1 MVLFRTFHHDFVDP
15 LSPVCLLILNCLV
28 SHFSPFRFF
37 LFFWLYSCFREANP
51 SSYFFPNVFPLP
63 FLRITCC
70 FPFYYIF
77 FSVSLFTPLISVR
90 HIIHFD
96 VIFFLSI
103 QLFCSLPCSLIFN
116 SLSSRSLLLYLF
128 HRSYFFRIFYTKH
141 LKPGI
146 LHRFSPAASLFLP
159 SLLFLSSSSLFLLN
173 FPSRLRLLPSSSS
186 PSLPPPP
193 SANKIFPPA

>member
-116 SLSSRSLLLYLF
+116 SLSSRSLLYLF
-128 HRSYFFRIFYTKH
+128 HRSYFFVSFIPNISSLAFYTVSH
-141 LKPGI
+141 PPRLC
-146 LHRFSPAASLFLP
+146 F
-159 SLLFLSSSSLFLLN
+159 
-173 FPSRLRLLPSSSS
+173 FPLYSFYPLLPFSS
-186 PSLPPPP
+186 
-193 SANKIFPPA
+193 